1 MKLRI
6 FYILA
11 LFTCL
16 FGHFTSALAQG
27 DGTAE
32 NPFIMENGGKYPIKM
47 YNDFYGKF
55 IVPEDVTEEG
65 ITLSLKSNNVFD
77 IYTDANMTK
86 LVSTVEGNFSPYTT
100 LTTVRKGT
108 KKGTV
113 YYIYCS
119 FPMNGGDVEVTY
131 GKAVPVELKEVIPA
145 AGSELSAAESYVG
158 FEFTKAIFAEGCI
171 IKVGETEKEVEAHI
185 NDRFVSIEAKKE
197 MLELYNSGALKKGEE
212 ITFILKNVTSADG
225 KDKLGNVTAKY
236 IAAQKPTMVIKEES
250 TPGNGMDV
258 LKSWLPTESTT
269 GLVKITFNE
278 ALNPKATITATL
290 TYGDMESEDA
300 NGYYTENL
308 TTTIEQ
314 DSILC
319 IDLRGKLR
327 TPATMVASG
336 KIYPTAM
343 LMIKGV
349 EDINGYMTLSEE
361 LGNAGSY
368 FYNYTYELIEY
379 NMMTEFTPAS
389 GASIDGVKEIEIWMQ
404 ETGGNITFDGVKFEY
419 TYQNEPAEIVISK
432 DKLSVETDPE
442 DETAS
447 IILITVPEFERD
459 ADCEVKLSLT
469 GIISP
474 DGIAHDEYLT
484 AVYTTKGIPDTSGIS
499 NVATATKSNTIYTID
514 GKKVPANYLK
524 DNTKQATP
532 HKIYILNG
540 KKVVR

>member
-1 MKLRI
+1 MKLRK

-11 LFTCL
+11 LLTCL
-16 FGHFTSALAQG
+16 FGHFTTTLAQG

-32 NPFIMENGGKYPIKM
+32 NPFIMENGGKYPFKM

-65 ITLSLKSNNVFD
+65 ITLSLKANNSMEIFA
-77 IYTDANMTK
+77 DANMTK

-100 LTTVRKGT
+100 LTSVRKGT

-113 YYIYCS
+113 YYIFCS

-131 GKAVPVELKEVIPA
+131 GKAVPVELKEVAPA

-158 FEFTKAIFAEGCI
+158 MEFTKAIFADGCTL
-171 IKVGETEKEVEAHI
+171 KVGDIEKEIEAHI
-185 NDRFVSIEAKKE
+185 NDRFVSIEAKVE
-197 MLELYNSGALKKGEE
+197 MLELYNSGALKKGDE
-212 ITFILKNVTSADG
+212 ITFTLKNVTSADG
-225 KDKLGNVTAKY
+225 KDQLGDVTVKY
-236 IAAQKPTMVIKEES
+236 IAAQKPTMVIREES

-258 LKSWLPTESTT
+258 LKSWLSTESTT

-278 ALNPKATITATL
+278 ALNPEAAITAKL
-290 TYGDMESEDA
+290 TYGDIESEDP
-300 NGYYTENL
+300 NEYYSEEL

-336 KIYPTAM
+336 NVYPSAM

-368 FYNYTYELIEY
+368 FYTYTYELIEY
-379 NMMTEFTPAS
+379 NVMTEFTPAS
-389 GASIDGVKEIEIWMQ
+389 GASIDGVKEIELWMQ
-404 ETGGNITFDGVKFEY
+404 ETGGNISFDGVKFEY
-419 TYQNEPAEIVISK
+419 TVQNEPAEIVISK
-432 DKLSVETDPE
+432 DKLSIEVDPE

-447 IILITVPEFERD
+447 IILITVPEFDRD

-469 GIISP
+469 GVVSP
-474 DGIAHDEYLT
+474 DGMEHNEYFVAT
-484 AVYTTKGIPDTSGIS
+484 YTTKGHPDTSGIS
-499 NVATATKSNTIYTID
+499 NAVTATQKNTIYTID
-514 GKKVPANYLK
+514 GKKVPANDLK
-524 DNTKQATP
+524 DNAKQATP

-540 KKVVR
+540 KKVVK

>member
-1 MKLRI
+1 MKLQKL
-6 FYILA
+6 YIIVL
-11 LFTCL
+11 LL
-16 FGHFTSALAQG
+16 GIMGHINTALAQG

-47 YNDFYGKF
+47 YDDFYGKF
-55 IVPEDVTEEG
+55 IVPKDVTEEG

-113 YYIYCS
+113 YYIFCS

-158 FEFTKAIFAEGCI
+158 FEFTKAIFAEGCT
-171 IKVGETEKEVEAHI
+171 IKVGEIEKEVEAHI

-197 MLELYNSGALKKGEE
+197 MLELYNSGALKKGDE

-258 LKSWLPTESTT
+258 LKSWLPTESTM

-290 TYGDMESEDA
+290 TYGDMESEEA

-308 TTTIEQ
+308 TSTIEQ

-404 ETGGNITFDGVKFEY
+404 ETGGNIVFDGVKFEY

-432 DKLSVETDPE
+432 DKLSVEADPE

-484 AVYTTKGIPDTSGIS
+484 AVYTTKGHPDTSGIS

-524 DNTKQATP
+524 DHTKQATP

>member
-1 MKLRI
+1 MKLRK

-11 LFTCL
+11 LLTCL
-16 FGHFTSALAQG
+16 FGHFNTALAQG

-32 NPFIMENGGKYPIKM
+32 NPFIMENGGKYPFKM

-65 ITLSLKSNNVFD
+65 ITLSLKANNSMEIF
-77 IYTDANMTK
+77 TDANMTK

-100 LTTVRKGT
+100 LTSVRKGT

-113 YYIYCS
+113 YYIFCS

-131 GKAVPVELKEVIPA
+131 GKAVPVELKEVAPT

-158 FEFTKAIFAEGCI
+158 IEFTKAIFADGCTL
-171 IKVGETEKEVEAHI
+171 KVGDIEKEIEAHI
-185 NDRFVSIEAKKE
+185 NDRFVSIEAKVE
-197 MLELYNSGALKKGEE
+197 MLELYNSGALKKGDE
-212 ITFILKNVTSADG
+212 ITFTLKNVTSADG
-225 KDKLGNVTAKY
+225 KDQLGDVTVKY
-236 IAAQKPTMVIKEES
+236 IAAQKPTMVIREES

-258 LKSWLPTESTT
+258 LKSWLSTESTT
-269 GLVKITFNE
+269 GLVKITFNG
-278 ALNPKATITATL
+278 ALNPEAAITAKL
-290 TYGDMESEDA
+290 TYGDIESEDP
-300 NGYYTENL
+300 NEYYSEEL

-336 KIYPTAM
+336 NVYPSAM

-368 FYNYTYELIEY
+368 FYTYTYELIEY
-379 NMMTEFTPAS
+379 NVMTEFTPAL
-389 GASIDGVKEIEIWMQ
+389 GASIDGVKEIELWMQ
-404 ETGGNITFDGVKFEY
+404 ETGGNISFDGVKFEY
-419 TYQNEPAEIVISK
+419 TVQNEPAEIVIGK
-432 DKLSVETDPE
+432 DKLSIEVDPE

-447 IILITVPEFERD
+447 IILITVPEFDRD

-469 GIISP
+469 GVVSP
-474 DGIAHDEYLT
+474 DGMEHNEYFVAT
-484 AVYTTKGIPDTSGIS
+484 YTTKGHPDTSGIS
-499 NVATATKSNTIYTID
+499 NAVTATQKNTIYTID
-514 GKKVPANYLK
+514 GKKVPANDLK
-524 DNTKQATP
+524 DNAKQATP

-540 KKVVR
+540 KKVVK

>member
-1 MKLRI
+1 MTLRK
-6 FYILA
+6 FYLIA
-11 LFTCL
+11 LLTCL

-47 YNDFYGKF
+47 YDDFYGKF

-113 YYIYCS
+113 YYIFCS

-158 FEFTKAIFAEGCI
+158 FEFTKAIFAEGCA
-171 IKVGETEKEVEAHI
+171 IKVGEIEKEVEAHI

-197 MLELYNSGALKKGEE
+197 MLELYNSGALKKGDE

-258 LKSWLPTESTT
+258 LKSWLPTESTM

-290 TYGDMESEDA
+290 TYGDMESEEA

-308 TTTIEQ
+308 TSTIEQ

-379 NMMTEFTPAS
+379 NIMTEFTPAS
-389 GASIDGVKEIEIWMQ
+389 SASIDGVKEIELWMQ
-404 ETGGNITFDGVKFEY
+404 ESGGNIAFDGVKFEY

-432 DKLSVETDPE
+432 DKLSIEADPE

>member
-1 MKLRI
+1 MKLQKL
-6 FYILA
+6 YIIVL
-11 LFTCL
+11 LL
-16 FGHFTSALAQG
+16 GIFGHVNTALAQG

-47 YNDFYGKF
+47 YDDFYGKF

-113 YYIYCS
+113 YYIFCS

-158 FEFTKAIFAEGCI
+158 FEFTKAIFAEGCA

-197 MLELYNSGALKKGEE
+197 MLELYNSGALKKGDE

-258 LKSWLPTESTT
+258 LKSWLPTESTM

-290 TYGDMESEDA
+290 TYGDMESEEA

-379 NMMTEFTPAS
+379 NIMTEFTPAS
-389 GASIDGVKEIEIWMQ
+389 SASIDDVKEIELWMQ
-404 ETGGNITFDGVKFEY
+404 ETGGNITFNGVKFEY

-432 DKLSVETDPE
+432 DKLSIEADPE

-469 GIISP
+469 GVSTP
-474 DGIAHDEYLT
+474 DGMKYDEYLT
-484 AVYTTKGIPDTSGIS
+484 AVYTTKGNPDVSGIS
-499 NVATATKSNTIYTID
+499 NATISTIKNAIYSID
-514 GKKVPANYLK
+514 GKRLPADYLK
-524 DNTKQATP
+524 GNAKSSTP
-532 HKIYILNG
+532 HRIYILNG
-540 KKVVR
+540 KKVVK

>member
-77 IYTDANMTK
+77 IYSDANMTK

-145 AGSELSAAESYVG
+145 AGCELSAAESYVG
-158 FEFTKAIFAEGCI
+158 FEFTKAIFAEGCV

>member
-1 MKLRI
+1 MKLRK

-11 LFTCL
+11 LLTCL
-16 FGHFTSALAQG
+16 FGHFTTALAQG

-32 NPFIMENGGKYPIKM
+32 NPFIMENGGKYPFKM

-65 ITLSLKSNNVFD
+65 ITLSLKANNSMEIFA
-77 IYTDANMTK
+77 DANMTK

-100 LTTVRKGT
+100 LTSVRKGT

-113 YYIYCS
+113 YYIFCS

-131 GKAVPVELKEVIPA
+131 GKAVPVELKEVAPA

-158 FEFTKAIFAEGCI
+158 MEFTKAIFADGCTL
-171 IKVGETEKEVEAHI
+171 KVGDIEKEIEAHI
-185 NDRFVSIEAKKE
+185 NDRFVSIEAKVE
-197 MLELYNSGALKKGEE
+197 MLELYNSGALKKGDE
-212 ITFILKNVTSADG
+212 ITFTLKNVTSADG
-225 KDKLGNVTAKY
+225 KDQLGDVTVKY
-236 IAAQKPTMVIKEES
+236 IAAQKPTMVIREES

-258 LKSWLPTESTT
+258 LKSWLSTESTT
-269 GLVKITFNE
+269 GLVKITFNG
-278 ALNPKATITATL
+278 ALNPEAAITAKL
-290 TYGDMESEDA
+290 TYGDIESEDP
-300 NGYYTENL
+300 NEYYSEEL

-336 KIYPTAM
+336 NVYPSAM

-368 FYNYTYELIEY
+368 FYTYTYELIEY
-379 NMMTEFTPAS
+379 NVMTEFTPAS
-389 GASIDGVKEIEIWMQ
+389 GASIDGVKEIELWMQ
-404 ETGGNITFDGVKFEY
+404 ETGGNISFDGVKFEY
-419 TYQNEPAEIVISK
+419 TIQNEPAEIVISK
-432 DKLSVETDPE
+432 DKLSIEVDPE

-447 IILITVPEFERD
+447 IILITVPEFDRD

-469 GIISP
+469 GVVSP
-474 DGIAHDEYLT
+474 DGMEHNEYFVAT
-484 AVYTTKGIPDTSGIS
+484 YTTKGHPDTSGIS
-499 NVATATKSNTIYTID
+499 NAVTATQKNTIYTID
-514 GKKVPANYLK
+514 GKKVPANDLK
-524 DNTKQATP
+524 DNAKQATP

-540 KKVVR
+540 KKVVK

>member
-1 MKLRI
+1 MKLRK

-11 LFTCL
+11 LLTCL
-16 FGHFTSALAQG
+16 FGHFTTALAQG

-32 NPFIMENGGKYPIKM
+32 NPFIMENGGKYPFKM

-65 ITLSLKSNNVFD
+65 IILSLKANNSMEIF
-77 IYTDANMTK
+77 TDANMTK

-100 LTTVRKGT
+100 LTSVRKGT

-113 YYIYCS
+113 YYIFCS

-131 GKAVPVELKEVIPA
+131 GKAVPVELKEVAPA

-158 FEFTKAIFAEGCI
+158 MEFTKAIFADGCTL
-171 IKVGETEKEVEAHI
+171 KVGEVEREIEAHI
-185 NDRFVSIEAKKE
+185 NDRFVSIEAKVE
-197 MLELYNSGALKKGEE
+197 MLELYNSGALKKGDE
-212 ITFILKNVTSADG
+212 ITFTLKNVTSADG
-225 KDKLGNVTAKY
+225 KDQLGDVTVKY
-236 IAAQKPTMVIKEES
+236 IAAQKPTMVIREES

-258 LKSWLPTESTT
+258 LKSWLSTESTT
-269 GLVKITFNE
+269 GLVKITFNG
-278 ALNPKATITATL
+278 ALNPEAAITAKL
-290 TYGDMESEDA
+290 TYGDIESEDP
-300 NGYYTENL
+300 NEYYSEEL

-336 KIYPTAM
+336 NVYPSAM

-368 FYNYTYELIEY
+368 FYTYTYELIEY
-379 NMMTEFTPAS
+379 NVMTEFTPAS
-389 GASIDGVKEIEIWMQ
+389 GASIDGVKEIELWMQ
-404 ETGGNITFDGVKFEY
+404 ETSGNISFDGVKFEY
-419 TYQNEPAEIVISK
+419 TVQNEPAEIVIGK
-432 DKLSVETDPE
+432 DKLSIEVDPE

-447 IILITVPEFERD
+447 IILITVPEFDRD

-469 GIISP
+469 GVVSP
-474 DGIAHDEYLT
+474 DGMEHNEYFVAT
-484 AVYTTKGIPDTSGIS
+484 YTTKGHPDTSGIS
-499 NVATATKSNTIYTID
+499 NAVTATQKNTIYTID
-514 GKKVPANYLK
+514 GKKVPANDLK
-524 DNTKQATP
+524 DNAKQATP

-540 KKVVR
+540 KKVVK

>member
-1 MKLRI
+1 MKLRK

-11 LFTCL
+11 LLTCL
-16 FGHFTSALAQG
+16 FGHFTTALAQG

-32 NPFIMENGGKYPIKM
+32 NPFIMENGGKYPFKM

-65 ITLSLKSNNVFD
+65 ITLSLKANNSMEIFA
-77 IYTDANMTK
+77 DANMTK

-100 LTTVRKGT
+100 LTSVRKGT

-113 YYIYCS
+113 YYIFCS

-131 GKAVPVELKEVIPA
+131 GKAVPVELKEVAPA

-158 FEFTKAIFAEGCI
+158 MEFTKAIFADGCTL
-171 IKVGETEKEVEAHI
+171 KVGDIEKEIEAHI
-185 NDRFVSIEAKKE
+185 NDRFVSIEAKVE
-197 MLELYNSGALKKGEE
+197 MLELYNSGALKKGDE
-212 ITFILKNVTSADG
+212 ITFTLKNVTSADG
-225 KDKLGNVTAKY
+225 KDQLGDVTVKY
-236 IAAQKPTMVIKEES
+236 IAAQKPTMVIREES

-258 LKSWLPTESTT
+258 LKSWLSTESTT

-278 ALNPKATITATL
+278 ALNPEAAITAKL
-290 TYGDMESEDA
+290 TYGDIESEDP
-300 NGYYTENL
+300 NEYYSEEL

-336 KIYPTAM
+336 NVYPSAM

-368 FYNYTYELIEY
+368 FYTYTYELIEY
-379 NMMTEFTPAS
+379 NVMTEFTPAS
-389 GASIDGVKEIEIWMQ
+389 GASIDGVKEIELWMQ
-404 ETGGNITFDGVKFEY
+404 ETGGNISFDGVKFEY
-419 TYQNEPAEIVISK
+419 TVQNEPAEIVISK
-432 DKLSVETDPE
+432 DKLSIEVDPE

-447 IILITVPEFERD
+447 IILITVPEFDRD

-469 GIISP
+469 GVVSP
-474 DGIAHDEYLT
+474 DGMEHNEYFVAT
-484 AVYTTKGIPDTSGIS
+484 YTTKGHPDTSGIS
-499 NVATATKSNTIYTID
+499 NAVTATQKNTIYTID
-514 GKKVPANYLK
+514 GKKVPANDLK
-524 DNTKQATP
+524 DNAKQATP

-540 KKVVR
+540 KKVVK

>member
-1 MKLRI
+1 
-6 FYILA
+6 
-11 LFTCL
+11 
-16 FGHFTSALAQG
+16 
-27 DGTAE
+27 
-32 NPFIMENGGKYPIKM
+32 
-47 YNDFYGKF
+47 
-55 IVPEDVTEEG
+55 
-65 ITLSLKSNNVFD
+65 
-77 IYTDANMTK
+77 MTK

-113 YYIYCS
+113 YYIFCS

-158 FEFTKAIFAEGCI
+158 FEFTKAIFAEGCA
-171 IKVGETEKEVEAHI
+171 IKVGEIEKEVEAHI

-197 MLELYNSGALKKGEE
+197 MLELYNSGALKKGDE

-258 LKSWLPTESTT
+258 LKSWLPTESTM

-290 TYGDMESEDA
+290 TYGDMESEEA

-308 TTTIEQ
+308 TSTIEQ

-379 NMMTEFTPAS
+379 NIMTEFTPAS
-389 GASIDGVKEIEIWMQ
+389 SASIDGVKEIELWMQ
-404 ETGGNITFDGVKFEY
+404 ESGGNIAFDGVKFEY
-419 TYQNEPAEIVISK
+419 TYQNEPAEIVISQ
-432 DKLSVETDPE
+432 DKLSIEADPE

-459 ADCEVKLSLT
+459 ADTEVKLSLT
-469 GIISP
+469 GVSTP
-474 DGIAHDEYLT
+474 DGMKYDEYLT
-484 AVYTTKGIPDTSGIS
+484 AVYTTKGNPDVSGIS
-499 NVATATKSNTIYTID
+499 NATISTVKNAIYSID
-514 GKKVPANYLK
+514 GKRLPTDSLK
-524 DNTKQATP
+524 GNTKSSTP
-532 HKIYILNG
+532 HRIYILNG
-540 KKVVR
+540 KKVVK

>member
-1 MKLRI
+1 MKLQKL
-6 FYILA
+6 YIIVL
-11 LFTCL
+11 LLGL
-16 FGHFTSALAQG
+16 FGHVNTALAQG
-27 DGTAE
+27 NGTAE

-47 YNDFYGKF
+47 YDDFYGKF

-113 YYIYCS
+113 YYIFCS
-119 FPMNGGDVEVTY
+119 FPMNGGNVEVTY

-171 IKVGETEKEVEAHI
+171 IKVGEIEKEVEAHI

-197 MLELYNSGALKKGEE
+197 MLELYNSGALKKGDE

-258 LKSWLPTESTT
+258 LKSWLPTESTM

-290 TYGDMESEDA
+290 TYGDMESEEA

-308 TTTIEQ
+308 ISTIEQ

-379 NMMTEFTPAS
+379 NIMTEFTPAS
-389 GASIDGVKEIEIWMQ
+389 S
-404 ETGGNITFDGVKFEY
+404 
-419 TYQNEPAEIVISK
+419 
-432 DKLSVETDPE
+432 
-442 DETAS
+442 AS
-447 IILITVPEFERD
+447 IIRSSASISHSS
-459 ADCEVKLSLT
+459 LSM
-469 GIISP
+469 II
-474 DGIAHDEYLT
+474 
-484 AVYTTKGIPDTSGIS
+484 
-499 NVATATKSNTIYTID
+499 
-514 GKKVPANYLK
+514 
-524 DNTKQATP
+524 
-532 HKIYILNG
+532 
-540 KKVVR
+540 

>member
-1 MKLRI
+1 MKLQKL
-6 FYILA
+6 YIIA
-11 LFTCL
+11 LL
-16 FGHFTSALAQG
+16 LGIFGHVNTALAQG

-47 YNDFYGKF
+47 YDDFYGKF

-113 YYIYCS
+113 YYIFCS

-158 FEFTKAIFAEGCI
+158 FEFTKAIFAEGCA
-171 IKVGETEKEVEAHI
+171 IKVGEIEKEVEAHI

-197 MLELYNSGALKKGEE
+197 MLELYNSGALKKGDE

-258 LKSWLPTESTT
+258 LKSWLPTESTM

-278 ALNPKATITATL
+278 ALNPKGTITATL
-290 TYGDMESEDA
+290 TYGDMESEEA

-327 TPATMVASG
+327 TPSAMVASG

-379 NMMTEFTPAS
+379 NIMTEFTPAS
-389 GASIDGVKEIEIWMQ
+389 SASIDNVKEIELWMQ
-404 ETGGNITFDGVKFEY
+404 ESGGNITFDGVKFEY

-432 DKLSVETDPE
+432 DKLSIEADPE

-459 ADCEVKLSLT
+459 ADTEVRLSLT
-469 GIISP
+469 GVSTP
-474 DGIAHDEYLT
+474 DGMKYDEYLT
-484 AVYTTKGIPDTSGIS
+484 AIYTTKGNPDVSGIS
-499 NVATATKSNTIYTID
+499 NATISTVKNAIYSID
-514 GKKVPANYLK
+514 GKRLPTDYLK
-524 DNTKQATP
+524 GNTKSSTP
-532 HKIYILNG
+532 HRIYILNG
-540 KKVVR
+540 KKVVK

>member
-1 MKLRI
+1 MKLRK

-11 LFTCL
+11 LLTCL
-16 FGHFTSALAQG
+16 FGHFTTALAQG

-32 NPFIMENGGKYPIKM
+32 NPFIMENGGKYPFKM

-65 ITLSLKSNNVFD
+65 IILSLKANNSMEIF
-77 IYTDANMTK
+77 TDANMTK

-100 LTTVRKGT
+100 LTSVRKGT

-113 YYIYCS
+113 YYIFCS

-131 GKAVPVELKEVIPA
+131 GKAVPVELKEVAPT

-158 FEFTKAIFAEGCI
+158 MEFTKAIFADGCTL
-171 IKVGETEKEVEAHI
+171 KVGDIEKEIEAHI
-185 NDRFVSIEAKKE
+185 NDRFVSIEAKVE
-197 MLELYNSGALKKGEE
+197 MLELYNSGALKKGDE
-212 ITFILKNVTSADG
+212 ITFTLKNVTSADG
-225 KDKLGNVTAKY
+225 KDQLGDVTVRY
-236 IAAQKPTMVIKEES
+236 IAAQKPTMVIREES

-258 LKSWLPTESTT
+258 LKSWLSTESTT
-269 GLVKITFNE
+269 GLVKITFNG
-278 ALNPKATITATL
+278 ALNPEAAITAKL
-290 TYGDMESEDA
+290 TYGDIESEDP
-300 NGYYTENL
+300 NEYYSEEL

-336 KIYPTAM
+336 NVYPSAM

-368 FYNYTYELIEY
+368 FYTYTYELIEY
-379 NMMTEFTPAS
+379 NVMTEFTPAS
-389 GASIDGVKEIEIWMQ
+389 GASIDGVKEIELWMQ
-404 ETGGNITFDGVKFEY
+404 ETGGKISFDGVKFEY
-419 TYQNEPAEIVISK
+419 TVQNEPAEIVISK
-432 DKLSVETDPE
+432 DKLSIEVDPE

-447 IILITVPEFERD
+447 IILITVPEFDRD

-469 GIISP
+469 GVVSP
-474 DGIAHDEYLT
+474 DGMEHNEYFVAT
-484 AVYTTKGIPDTSGIS
+484 YTTKGHPDTSGIS
-499 NVATATKSNTIYTID
+499 NAVTATQKNTIYTID
-514 GKKVPANYLK
+514 GKKVPANDLK
-524 DNTKQATP
+524 DNAKQATP

-540 KKVVR
+540 KKVVK

>member
-1 MKLRI
+1 MKLRK

-11 LFTCL
+11 LLTCL
-16 FGHFTSALAQG
+16 FGHFTTALAQG

-32 NPFIMENGGKYPIKM
+32 NPFIMENGGKYPFKM

-65 ITLSLKSNNVFD
+65 ITLSLKANNSMEIF
-77 IYTDANMTK
+77 TDANMTK

-100 LTTVRKGT
+100 LTSVSKGT

-113 YYIYCS
+113 YYIFCS

-131 GKAVPVELKEVIPA
+131 GKAVPVELKEVAPA

-158 FEFTKAIFAEGCI
+158 MEFTKAIFADGCTL
-171 IKVGETEKEVEAHI
+171 KVGDIEKEIEAHI
-185 NDRFVSIEAKKE
+185 NDRFVSIEAKVE
-197 MLELYNSGALKKGEE
+197 MLELYNSGALKKGDE
-212 ITFILKNVTSADG
+212 ITFTLKNVTSADG
-225 KDKLGNVTAKY
+225 KDQLGDVTVKY
-236 IAAQKPTMVIKEES
+236 IAAQKPTIVIREES

-258 LKSWLPTESTT
+258 LKSWLSTESTT
-269 GLVKITFNE
+269 GLVKITFNG
-278 ALNPKATITATL
+278 ALNPEAAITAKL
-290 TYGDMESEDA
+290 TYGDIESEDP
-300 NGYYTENL
+300 NEYYSEEL

-336 KIYPTAM
+336 NVYPSAM

-349 EDINGYMTLSEE
+349 EDTNGYMTLSEE

-368 FYNYTYELIEY
+368 FYTYTYELIEY
-379 NMMTEFTPAS
+379 NVMTEFTPAS
-389 GASIDGVKEIEIWMQ
+389 GASIDGVKEIELWMQ
-404 ETGGNITFDGVKFEY
+404 ETGGNISFDGVKFEY
-419 TYQNEPAEIVISK
+419 TIQNEPAEIVISK
-432 DKLSVETDPE
+432 DKLSIEVDPE

-447 IILITVPEFERD
+447 IILITVPEFDRD

-469 GIISP
+469 GVVSP
-474 DGIAHDEYLT
+474 DGMEHNEYFVAT
-484 AVYTTKGIPDTSGIS
+484 YTTKGHPDTSGIS
-499 NVATATKSNTIYTID
+499 NAVTATQKNTIYTID
-514 GKKVPANYLK
+514 GKKVPANDLK
-524 DNTKQATP
+524 DNAKQATP

-540 KKVVR
+540 KKVVK

>member
-77 IYTDANMTK
+77 VYTDANMTK

-145 AGSELSAAESYVG
+145 AGCELSAAESYVG
-158 FEFTKAIFAEGCI
+158 FEFTKAIFAEGCV

-484 AVYTTKGIPDTSGIS
+484 AVYTTKGHPDTSGIS

>member
-1 MKLRI
+1 MKLRK

-11 LFTCL
+11 LLTCL
-16 FGHFTSALAQG
+16 FGHFTTALAQG

-32 NPFIMENGGKYPIKM
+32 NPFIMENGGKYPFKM
-47 YNDFYGKF
+47 YNDFYGIF

-65 ITLSLKSNNVFD
+65 IILSLKANNSMEIF
-77 IYTDANMTK
+77 TDANMTK

-100 LTTVRKGT
+100 LTSVRKGT

-113 YYIYCS
+113 YYIFCS

-131 GKAVPVELKEVIPA
+131 GKAVPVELKEVAPA

-158 FEFTKAIFAEGCI
+158 MEFTKAIFADGCTL
-171 IKVGETEKEVEAHI
+171 KVGDIEKEIEAHI
-185 NDRFVSIEAKKE
+185 NDRFVSIEAKVE
-197 MLELYNSGALKKGEE
+197 MLELYNSGALKKGDE
-212 ITFILKNVTSADG
+212 ITFTLKNVTSADG
-225 KDKLGNVTAKY
+225 KDQLGDVTVKY
-236 IAAQKPTMVIKEES
+236 IAAQKPTMVIREES

-258 LKSWLPTESTT
+258 LKSWLSTESTT
-269 GLVKITFNE
+269 GLVKITFNG
-278 ALNPKATITATL
+278 ALNPEAAITAKL
-290 TYGDMESEDA
+290 TYGDIESEDP
-300 NGYYTENL
+300 NEYYSEEL

-368 FYNYTYELIEY
+368 FYTYTYELIEY
-379 NMMTEFTPAS
+379 NVMTEFTPAS
-389 GASIDGVKEIEIWMQ
+389 GASIDGVKEIELWMQ
-404 ETGGNITFDGVKFEY
+404 ETGGNISFDGVKFEY
-419 TYQNEPAEIVISK
+419 TVQNEPAEIVISK
-432 DKLSVETDPE
+432 DKLSIEVDPE

-447 IILITVPEFERD
+447 IILITVPDFDRD

-469 GIISP
+469 GVVSP
-474 DGIAHDEYLT
+474 DGMEHNEYFVAT
-484 AVYTTKGIPDTSGIS
+484 YTTKGHPDTSGIS
-499 NVATATKSNTIYTID
+499 NAVTATQKNTIYTID
-514 GKKVPANYLK
+514 GKKVPANDLK
-524 DNTKQATP
+524 DNATQATP

-540 KKVVR
+540 KKVVK

>member
-1 MKLRI
+1 MKLRK

-11 LFTCL
+11 LLTCL
-16 FGHFTSALAQG
+16 FGHFTTALAQG

-32 NPFIMENGGKYPIKM
+32 NPFIMENGGKYPFKM

-65 ITLSLKSNNVFD
+65 ITLSLKANNSMEIFA
-77 IYTDANMTK
+77 DANMTK

-100 LTTVRKGT
+100 LTSVRKGT

-113 YYIYCS
+113 YYIFCS

-131 GKAVPVELKEVIPA
+131 GKAVPVELKEVAPA

-158 FEFTKAIFAEGCI
+158 MEFTKAIFADGCTL
-171 IKVGETEKEVEAHI
+171 KVGDIEKEIEAHI
-185 NDRFVSIEAKKE
+185 NDRFVSIEAKVE
-197 MLELYNSGALKKGEE
+197 MLELYNSGALKKGDE
-212 ITFILKNVTSADG
+212 ITFTLKNITSADG
-225 KDKLGNVTAKY
+225 KDQLGDVTVKY
-236 IAAQKPTMVIKEES
+236 IAAQKPTMVIREES

-269 GLVKITFNE
+269 GLVKITFNG
-278 ALNPKATITATL
+278 ALNPEAAITAKL
-290 TYGDMESEDA
+290 TYGDIESEDP
-300 NGYYTENL
+300 NEYYSEEL

-336 KIYPTAM
+336 NVYPSAM

-349 EDINGYMTLSEE
+349 EDIYGYMTLSEE

-368 FYNYTYELIEY
+368 FYTYTYELIEY
-379 NMMTEFTPAS
+379 NVMTEFTPAS
-389 GASIDGVKEIEIWMQ
+389 GASIDGVKEIELWMQ
-404 ETGGNITFDGVKFEY
+404 ETGGNISFDGVKFEY
-419 TYQNEPAEIVISK
+419 TVQNEPAEIVIGK
-432 DKLSVETDPE
+432 DKLSIEVDPE

-447 IILITVPEFERD
+447 IILITVPEFDRD

-469 GIISP
+469 GVVSP
-474 DGIAHDEYLT
+474 DGMEHNEYFVAT
-484 AVYTTKGIPDTSGIS
+484 YTTKGHPDISGIS
-499 NVATATKSNTIYTID
+499 NAVTATQKNTIYTID
-514 GKKVPANYLK
+514 GKKVPANDLK
-524 DNTKQATP
+524 DNAKQATP

-540 KKVVR
+540 KKVVK

>member
-1 MKLRI
+1 MKLRK

-11 LFTCL
+11 LLTCL
-16 FGHFTSALAQG
+16 FGHFTTALAQG

-32 NPFIMENGGKYPIKM
+32 NPFIMENGGKYPFKM

-65 ITLSLKSNNVFD
+65 ITLSLKANNSMEIFA
-77 IYTDANMTK
+77 DANMTK

-100 LTTVRKGT
+100 LTSVRKGT

-113 YYIYCS
+113 YYIFCS

-131 GKAVPVELKEVIPA
+131 GKAVPVELKEVAPA

-158 FEFTKAIFAEGCI
+158 MEFTKAIFADGCTL
-171 IKVGETEKEVEAHI
+171 KVGDIEKEIEAHI
-185 NDRFVSIEAKKE
+185 NDRFVSIEAKVE
-197 MLELYNSGALKKGEE
+197 MLELYNSGAMKKGDE
-212 ITFILKNVTSADG
+212 ITFTLKNVTSADG
-225 KDKLGNVTAKY
+225 KDQLGDVTVKY
-236 IAAQKPTMVIKEES
+236 IAAQKPTMVIREES

-258 LKSWLPTESTT
+258 LKSWLSTESTT
-269 GLVKITFNE
+269 GLVKITFNG
-278 ALNPKATITATL
+278 ALNPEAAITAKL
-290 TYGDMESEDA
+290 TYGDIESEDP
-300 NGYYTENL
+300 NEYYSEEL

-336 KIYPTAM
+336 NVYPSAM

-368 FYNYTYELIEY
+368 FYTYTYELIEY
-379 NMMTEFTPAS
+379 NVMTEFTPAS

-404 ETGGNITFDGVKFEY
+404 ETGGNISFDGVKFEY
-419 TYQNEPAEIVISK
+419 TVQNEPAEIVISK
-432 DKLSVETDPE
+432 DKLSIEVDPE

-447 IILITVPEFERD
+447 IILITVPEFDRD

-469 GIISP
+469 GVVSP
-474 DGIAHDEYLT
+474 DGMEHNEYFVAT
-484 AVYTTKGIPDTSGIS
+484 YTTKGHPDTSGIS
-499 NVATATKSNTIYTID
+499 NAVTATQKNTIYTID
-514 GKKVPANYLK
+514 GKKVPANDLK
-524 DNTKQATP
+524 DNAKQATP

-540 KKVVR
+540 KKVVK

>member
-1 MKLRI
+1 MKLRK

-11 LFTCL
+11 LLTCL
-16 FGHFTSALAQG
+16 FGHFTTALAQG

-32 NPFIMENGGKYPIKM
+32 NPFIMENGGKYPFKM

-65 ITLSLKSNNVFD
+65 ITLSLKANNSMEIFA
-77 IYTDANMTK
+77 DANMTK

-100 LTTVRKGT
+100 LTSVRKGT

-113 YYIYCS
+113 YYIFCS

-131 GKAVPVELKEVIPA
+131 GKAVPVELKEVAPA

-158 FEFTKAIFAEGCI
+158 MEFTKAILADGCTL
-171 IKVGETEKEVEAHI
+171 KVGEVEREVEAHI
-185 NDRFVSIEAKKE
+185 NDRFVSIEAKVE
-197 MLELYNSGALKKGEE
+197 MLELYNSGALKKGDE
-212 ITFILKNVTSADG
+212 ITFTLKNVTSADG
-225 KDKLGNVTAKY
+225 KDQLGDVTVKY
-236 IAAQKPTMVIKEES
+236 IAAQKPTMVIREES

-258 LKSWLPTESTT
+258 LKSWLSTESTT

-278 ALNPKATITATL
+278 ALNPEAAITAKL
-290 TYGDMESEDA
+290 TYGDIESEDP
-300 NGYYTENL
+300 NEYYSEEL

-336 KIYPTAM
+336 NVYPSAM

-368 FYNYTYELIEY
+368 FYTYTYELIEY
-379 NMMTEFTPAS
+379 NVMTEFTPAS
-389 GASIDGVKEIEIWMQ
+389 GASIDGVKEIELWMQ
-404 ETGGNITFDGVKFEY
+404 ETGGNISFDGVKFEY
-419 TYQNEPAEIVISK
+419 TVQNEPAEIVIGK
-432 DKLSVETDPE
+432 DILSIEVDPE

-447 IILITVPEFERD
+447 IILITVPEFDRD

-469 GIISP
+469 GVVSP
-474 DGIAHDEYLT
+474 DGMEHNEYFVAT
-484 AVYTTKGIPDTSGIS
+484 YTTKGHPDTSGIS
-499 NVATATKSNTIYTID
+499 NAVTATQKNTIYTID
-514 GKKVPANYLK
+514 GKKVPANDLK
-524 DNTKQATP
+524 DNAKQATP

-540 KKVVR
+540 KKVVK

>member
-6 FYILA
+6 FYILV

-47 YNDFYGKF
+47 YDDFYGKF

-77 IYTDANMTK
+77 IYSDANMTK

-100 LTTVRKGT
+100 LTSVRKGT

-113 YYIYCS
+113 YYIFCS

-131 GKAVPVELKEVIPA
+131 GKAVPVELKEVVPA

-158 FEFTKAIFAEGCI
+158 MEFTKAIFADGCTL
-171 IKVGETEKEVEAHI
+171 KVGDIEKEIEAHI
-185 NDRFVSIEAKKE
+185 NDRFVSIEAKVE
-197 MLELYNSGALKKGEE
+197 MLELYNSGVLKKGDE
-212 ITFILKNVTSADG
+212 ITFTLKNVTSADG
-225 KDKLGNVTAKY
+225 KDQLGDVTVKY

-258 LKSWLPTESTT
+258 LKSWLPTESTM

-278 ALNPKATITATL
+278 ALNPEATITAKL
-290 TYGDMESEDA
+290 TYGDIESEDA

-379 NMMTEFTPAS
+379 NIMTEFTPAS
-389 GASIDGVKEIEIWMQ
+389 SASIDDVKEIELWMQ
-404 ETGGNITFDGVKFEY
+404 ESGGNIAFDGVKFEY
-419 TYQNEPAEIVISK
+419 TYQNEPAEIVIRK
-432 DKLSVETDPE
+432 DKLSIEADPE

-459 ADCEVKLSLT
+459 ADTEVRLSLT
-469 GIISP
+469 GVSTP
-474 DGIAHDEYLT
+474 DGMKYDEYLT
-484 AVYTTKGIPDTSGIS
+484 AIYTTKGNPDVSGIS
-499 NVATATKSNTIYTID
+499 NTTISTVKNAIYSID
-514 GKKVPANYLK
+514 GKRLPTDYLK
-524 DNTKQATP
+524 GNAKSLTP
-532 HKIYILNG
+532 HRIYILNG
-540 KKVVR
+540 KKVVK

>member
-77 IYTDANMTK
+77 VYTDANMTK

-145 AGSELSAAESYVG
+145 AGCELSAAESYVG
-158 FEFTKAIFAEGCI
+158 FEFTKAIFAEGCV

>member
-77 IYTDANMTK
+77 VYSDANMTK

-145 AGSELSAAESYVG
+145 AGCELSAAESYVG
-158 FEFTKAIFAEGCI
+158 FEFTKAIFAEGCV

-432 DKLSVETDPE
+432 DKLSVEADPE

-484 AVYTTKGIPDTSGIS
+484 AVYTTKGHPDTSGIS

>member
-47 YNDFYGKF
+47 YDDFYGKF

-77 IYTDANMTK
+77 IYTDADMTK

-100 LTTVRKGT
+100 STIVKKGT
-108 KKGTV
+108 KKGTT
-113 YYIYCS
+113 YYIFCS

-158 FEFTKAIFAEGCI
+158 FEFTKAIFAEGCV
-171 IKVGETEKEVEAHI
+171 IKVGEIEKEVEAHI
-185 NDRFVSIEAKKE
+185 NDRFVSIEAKEE
-197 MLELYNSGALKKGEE
+197 MLELYNSGALKKGDE

-258 LKSWLPTESTT
+258 LKSWLPTESTM

-290 TYGDMESEDA
+290 TYGDMESEEA

-308 TTTIEQ
+308 TSTIEQ

-379 NMMTEFTPAS
+379 NIMTEFTPAS
-389 GASIDGVKEIEIWMQ
+389 SASIDGVKEIELWMQ
-404 ETGGNITFDGVKFEY
+404 ESGGNIAFDGVKFEY

-432 DKLSVETDPE
+432 DKLSIEADPE

-459 ADCEVKLSLT
+459 ADTEVKLSLT
-469 GIISP
+469 GVSTP
-474 DGIAHDEYLT
+474 DGMKYDEYLT
-484 AVYTTKGIPDTSGIS
+484 AVYTTKGNPDVSGIS
-499 NVATATKSNTIYTID
+499 NATISTIKNAIYSID
-514 GKKVPANYLK
+514 GKRLPADYLK
-524 DNTKQATP
+524 GNTKSSTP
-532 HKIYILNG
+532 HRIYILNG
-540 KKVVR
+540 KKVVK

>member
-1 MKLRI
+1 MKLQKL
-6 FYILA
+6 YIIVL
-11 LFTCL
+11 LL
-16 FGHFTSALAQG
+16 GIFGHFTSALAQG
-27 DGTAE
+27 NGTAE

-47 YNDFYGKF
+47 YDDFYGKF

-113 YYIYCS
+113 YYIFCS

-158 FEFTKAIFAEGCI
+158 FEFTKAIFAEGCA
-171 IKVGETEKEVEAHI
+171 IKVGEIEKEVEAHI

-197 MLELYNSGALKKGEE
+197 MLELYNSGALKKGDE

-258 LKSWLPTESTT
+258 LKSWLPTESTM

-290 TYGDMESEDA
+290 TYGDMESEEA

-308 TTTIEQ
+308 TSTIEQ

-379 NMMTEFTPAS
+379 NIMTEFTPAS
-389 GASIDGVKEIEIWMQ
+389 GASIDGVKEIELWMQ

-419 TYQNEPAEIVISK
+419 TYQNEPAEIVIRK
-432 DKLSVETDPE
+432 DKLSIEADPE

-459 ADCEVKLSLT
+459 ADTEVKLSLT
-469 GIISP
+469 GVSTP
-474 DGIAHDEYLT
+474 DGMKYDEYLT
-484 AVYTTKGIPDTSGIS
+484 AVYTTKGNPDVSGIS
-499 NVATATKSNTIYTID
+499 NTTISTVKNAIYSID
-514 GKKVPANYLK
+514 GKRLPADYLK
-524 DNTKQATP
+524 GNTKSSTP
-532 HKIYILNG
+532 HRIYILNG
-540 KKVVR
+540 KKVVK

>member
-1 MKLRI
+1 MKLRK

-11 LFTCL
+11 LLTCL
-16 FGHFTSALAQG
+16 FGHFTTALAQG

-32 NPFIMENGGKYPIKM
+32 NPFIMEDGGKYPFKM

-65 ITLSLKSNNVFD
+65 IILSLKANNSMEIF
-77 IYTDANMTK
+77 TDANMTK

-100 LTTVRKGT
+100 LTSVRKGT

-113 YYIYCS
+113 YYIFCS

-158 FEFTKAIFAEGCI
+158 FEFTKAIFAEGCV
-171 IKVGETEKEVEAHI
+171 IKVGEIEKEVEAHI
-185 NDRFVSIEAKKE
+185 NDRFVSIEAKVE
-197 MLELYNSGALKKGEE
+197 MLELYNSGTLKKGDE
-212 ITFILKNVTSADG
+212 ITFTLKNVTSADG
-225 KDKLGNVTAKY
+225 KDQLGDVTVKY
-236 IAAQKPTMVIKEES
+236 IAAQKPTMVIREES

-258 LKSWLPTESTT
+258 LKSWLSTESTT

-278 ALNPKATITATL
+278 ALNPEAAITAKL
-290 TYGDMESEDA
+290 TYGDIESEDP
-300 NGYYTENL
+300 NEYYSEEL

-336 KIYPTAM
+336 NVYPSAM

-349 EDINGYMTLSEE
+349 EDTNGYMTLSEE
-361 LGNAGSY
+361 LGNSGSY
-368 FYNYTYELIEY
+368 FYTYTYELIEY
-379 NMMTEFTPAS
+379 NVMTEFTPAS
-389 GASIDGVKEIEIWMQ
+389 GASIDGVKEIELWMQ
-404 ETGGNITFDGVKFEY
+404 ETGGNISFDGVKFEY
-419 TYQNEPAEIVISK
+419 TVQNEPAEIVISK
-432 DKLSVETDPE
+432 DKLSIEVDPE

-447 IILITVPEFERD
+447 IILITVPDFDRD

-469 GIISP
+469 GVVSP
-474 DGIAHDEYLT
+474 DGMEHNEYFVAT
-484 AVYTTKGIPDTSGIS
+484 YTTKGHPDTSGIS
-499 NVATATKSNTIYTID
+499 NAVTATQKNTIYTID
-514 GKKVPANYLK
+514 GKKVPANDLK
-524 DNTKQATP
+524 DNATQATP

-540 KKVVR
+540 KKVVK